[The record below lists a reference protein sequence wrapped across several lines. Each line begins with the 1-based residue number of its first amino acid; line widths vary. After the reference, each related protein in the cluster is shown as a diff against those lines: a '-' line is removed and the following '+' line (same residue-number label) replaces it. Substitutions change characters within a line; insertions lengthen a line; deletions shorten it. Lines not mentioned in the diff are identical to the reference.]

1 MEKGKKRT
9 REDEAYWTAVFWK
22 CGVHNT
28 HLEVQENCKMTVAK
42 VSSVVL
48 SEIIAT
54 NNECNNESAEI
65 YLVLIIWNVIS
76 CSMQMPSSN

>member
-1 MEKGKKRT
+1 
-9 REDEAYWTAVFWK
+9 
-22 CGVHNT
+22 
-28 HLEVQENCKMTVAK
+28 MTVTK

-76 CSMQMPSSN
+76 CSVVPLTILSFSVIF